1 MGVEMQ
7 QEPQFIKVWD
17 PLIRIFH
24 WTLVATFFVAYL
36 SGEDLLGLHVWAGYI
51 IIFLLIFR
59 VIWGVV
65 GSQHAR
71 FSDFIYSPAVISKFL
86 KDTFQL
92 KARRYLGHNPAGG
105 VMVVAL
111 LTLLVLISISGL
123 AIYAVDNHAGPLASM
138 LSGMDK
144 SWEDS
149 LEEIHEFFV
158 NFTLVLV
165 VIHIGGVW
173 VESHIHHENLVHA
186 MITGLK
192 KAVISQRGS

>member
-1 MGVEMQ
+1 MS

-17 PLIRIFH
+17 PLIRVFH
-24 WTLVATFFVAYL
+24 WTLVAAFFIAYL

-59 VIWGVV
+59 VIWGMV

-105 VMVVAL
+105 LMVVAL
-111 LTLLVLISISGL
+111 LIMLVLISVSGL

-138 LSGMDK
+138 LSSVDK

-173 VESHIHHENLVHA
+173 VESRIHRENLVHA

-192 KAVISQRGS
+192 KGVISQRGS